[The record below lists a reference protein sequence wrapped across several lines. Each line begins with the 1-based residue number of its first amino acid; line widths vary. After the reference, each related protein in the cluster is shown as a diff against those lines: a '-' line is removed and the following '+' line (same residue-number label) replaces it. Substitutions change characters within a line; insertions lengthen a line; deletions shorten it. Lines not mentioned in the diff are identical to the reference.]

1 MIVVFALCVV
11 SNLLNAQERVNR
23 EKIHF
28 TNQSEVLLNATGW
41 AYNETLGE
49 WIDYENVISHN
60 IDYQTIGPTPY
71 MKSHLPNFNSIQV
84 KAITYNGVEY
94 VCLIVNVWK
103 GYYEYP
109 EIMEDW
115 QTYTANVYYF
125 LSKAEYNKLF
135 NLTNKITEIKG
146 WSETRV
152 DSDSYPE
159 EDFVISKLIKS
170 QQNSSNS
177 WHYEPKTFL
186 KVYKAT
192 DGNIRFLF
200 KTISEYSIEKNYFE
214 TTENNWC
221 KLKISTLDTNL
232 LAEESFAIEEP
243 HDNQMDN
250 SNNFLAKAD
259 LFNFKRL
266 PAVTLI
272 NFSYGS
278 MEHGTGI
285 GTGITIYGFHFEWI
299 FNISDSGFGE
309 HLPELGQWTGDDGY
323 GMMFGYYLP
332 LSKHIDIAPVAI
344 FERYS
349 EGITNGDNWWV
360 SSHGVTNEVQVTL
373 DSKKWSFGA
382 SILFH
387 FTAPWSE
394 HVGDCGI
401 GLTFTNNY
409 IGMNL
414 FLMRMTTEQLDD
426 WRNH

>member
-1 MIVVFALCVV
+1 MKKLFLLSAMVCVLGTIVYG
-11 SNLLNAQERVNR
+11 QERVNR

-28 TNQSEVLLNATGW
+28 TRQSEVLLNATGW

-60 IDYQTIGPTPY
+60 KDYQTIGPNPY

-84 KAITYNGVEY
+84 KTITYNGVEY

-146 WSETRV
+146 WSETIV
-152 DSDSYPE
+152 DSKSYPE
-159 EDFVISKLIKS
+159 EDLVISKLKS
-170 QQNSSNS
+170 QQNNSNN
-177 WHYEPKTFL
+177 WQYEPKSFI

-200 KTISEYSIEKNYFE
+200 KTISDYSIEKNYFE
-214 TTENNWC
+214 TTEDNWS
-221 KLKISTLDTNL
+221 KLKIPDLVTNTLVQDSH
-232 LAEESFAIEEP
+232 AEEESNDN
-243 HDNQMDN
+243 HDKI
-250 SNNFLAKAD
+250 SNDFWAKAD
-259 LFNFKRL
+259 LFNFKRM
-266 PAVTLI
+266 PVITLI
-272 NFSYGS
+272 NFSFGS
-278 MEHGTGI
+278 MEHGTGL
-285 GTGITIYGFHFEWI
+285 GFGITMLGFHFEWI
-299 FNISDSGFGE
+299 LNASVSGFGE
-309 HLPELGQWTGDDGY
+309 HLPELGQWTGNDGY

-344 FERYS
+344 FERYR
-349 EGITNGDNWWV
+349 EGITNGDNWWP
-360 SSHGVTNEVQVTL
+360 SSQGVTNEVQLTL
-373 DSKKWSFGA
+373 DEKKWSFGA

-387 FTAPWSE
+387 FPI
-394 HVGDCGI
+394 GRQDCGL
-401 GLTFTNNY
+401 GVTFTNNY
-409 IGMNL
+409 IGLNL
-414 FLMRMTTEQLDD
+414 FLMRMD
-426 WRNH
+426 WNQYNDWVNF